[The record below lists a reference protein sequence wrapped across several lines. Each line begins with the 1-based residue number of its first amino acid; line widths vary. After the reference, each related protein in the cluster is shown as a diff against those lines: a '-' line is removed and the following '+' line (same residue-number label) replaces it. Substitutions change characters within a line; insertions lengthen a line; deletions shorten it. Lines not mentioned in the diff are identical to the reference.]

1 MIHTLPVPCSLLP
14 GKFYTTKIDVLEGT
28 GHPAKPRQGKR
39 GAPGIPA
46 LARVETSLSH
56 LHDGGFGK
64 MLVQTPWKIGSWVM
78 FNLDHNTRL
87 QWKVLCWG
95 GSSMGIPS
103 PGGGLTPGYGG
114 KGAQQ
119 GRRAGGMRA
128 GSWDRVAKSLSCRVS
143 SSGTEHR
150 SWEQSTLPRAR
161 VPLAPALLAA
171 APCSDKSTRPR
182 YHFTAHWG

>member
-1 MIHTLPVPCSLLP
+1 MWSTILPESGGLAAAPRRRLSLFLNPLAPSDSHTACSLFP

-28 GHPAKPRQGKR
+28 GHPAKPRRGER

-103 PGGGLTPGYGG
+103 PGGVSHLTMGEREPSKAEG
-114 KGAQQ
+114 Q
-119 GRRAGGMRA
+119 
-128 GSWDRVAKSLSCRVS
+128 V
-143 SSGTEHR
+143 E
-150 SWEQSTLPRAR
+150 
-161 VPLAPALLAA
+161 
-171 APCSDKSTRPR
+171 
-182 YHFTAHWG
+182 